1 MGPKVEYLIADTTAF
16 IKSYSLQ
23 ELSEKIFTVQEVV
36 DEIKNK
42 RQLRRLVVLPYDL
55 QIKDV
60 FTENIA
66 FITDF
71 AKKTG
76 DYPSLS
82 ATDIKVMALTYQL
95 EKEKVGTEHLKLEP
109 TVNRTVS
116 FSAAKPSDTCPEMQ
130 AGFYLSHKKV
140 SKVLDEEVTD
150 KMASLNCGTNEDHCT
165 TELES
170 RNLSESD
177 GEEGAP
183 YEDAED
189 RVLESD
195 DSFRDCREDLS
206 GSEVEEEDSCFDVN
220 DILIPVTSLDGS
232 SDDYDYEEED
242 SDSDGE
248 DAWITPG
255 NINQVKKGMNFKGN
269 EDAKSYVVACI
280 TSDFAMQNVL
290 MQLGL
295 KVVSVDGKIIR
306 HLRTFILRCY
316 GCHKTTSIMTKLFC
330 PNCGNKTLKKVAVS
344 IKEDGTQHI
353 HINARRPLTAR
364 GKKFSLPMPK
374 GGKHA
379 NNPILVEDQRLP
391 QQHASRLARQKNDPL
406 APDYI
411 AGFSPFIM
419 RDVSSRS
426 AMLGIRPSETKHWMR
441 KNPNEARRRS
451 SKKKK

>member
-1 MGPKVEYLIADTTAF
+1 MMF
-16 IKSYSLQ
+16 SKSFVLPTGLFVILYFLQ
-23 ELSEKIFTVQEVV
+23 DISEKIFTVQEVV

-42 RQLRRLVVLPYDL
+42 RQLRRLVVLPYDV

-66 FITDF
+66 FITEF
-71 AKKTG
+71 SKKTG

-95 EKEKVGTEHLKLEP
+95 EKEKVGTEHLKSEP
-109 TVNRTVS
+109 TVNRTVT
-116 FSAAKPSDTCPEMQ
+116 FSAKKPSDVGSEMQ
-130 AGFYLSHKKV
+130 AGFYLPTER
-140 SKVLDEEVTD
+140 SKVLDDEVTN
-150 KMASLNCGTNEDHCT
+150 KMASLNCDTNDET
-165 TELES
+165 SKQVTENKSASDSEES
-170 RNLSESD
+170 VI
-177 GEEGAP
+177 
-183 YEDAED
+183 YEDAKD
-189 RVLESD
+189 RILESD
-195 DSFRDCREDLS
+195 DSFRNCHEDVNVS
-206 GSEVEEEDSCFDVN
+206 TDDKEGSCFDTNDILYPVFTQENDYDDEEEED
-220 DILIPVTSLDGS
+220 
-232 SDDYDYEEED
+232 E
-242 SDSDGE
+242 SDSDGD
-248 DAWITPG
+248 DAWITPS
-255 NINQVKKGMNFKGN
+255 NIKQVKKEIHFEENDDEKPH
-269 EDAKSYVVACI
+269 VVACI
-280 TSDFAMQNVL
+280 TSDFAMQNVM

-295 KVVSVDGKIIR
+295 KVASVDGRIIH

-344 IKEDGTQHI
+344 LNEDGTQHI
-353 HINARRPLTAR
+353 HINAKKPLTAR
-364 GKKFSLPMPK
+364 GKKFSLPIPK

-441 KNPNEARRRS
+441 KNPNEAVRRR
-451 SKKKK
+451 SKKKKH